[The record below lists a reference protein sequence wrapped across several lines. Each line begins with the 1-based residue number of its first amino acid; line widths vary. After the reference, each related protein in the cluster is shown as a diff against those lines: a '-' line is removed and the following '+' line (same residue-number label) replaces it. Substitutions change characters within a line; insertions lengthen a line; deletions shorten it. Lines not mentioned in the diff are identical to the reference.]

1 MASAL
6 VFGSGALSVYSYAKG
21 CRFES
26 CGHRLIFAKLL
37 DFHVFLREWSSDMS
51 VWSFLSIDNCSGG
64 RLIDTK
70 LSSPIAPMVSGDPRF
85 LKDRS
90 ARIQFYRS
98 NSKITEKLHRLW
110 SVRVRPQ
117 SFLALWEHSSALC
130 SLAFD
135 FLTFWLF
142 DTLSNILL
150 SHSQRGRE
158 NLRLLAPRS
167 IDNSTGTVYT
177 CI

>member
-117 SFLALWEHSSALC
+117 YFLLFGSIPQRYVHWA
-130 SLAFD
+130 
-135 FLTFWLF
+135 LTFWPF
-142 DTLSNILL
+142 NILSNILL
-150 SHSQRGRE
+150 SNSQRGRE
-158 NLRLLAPRS
+158 NLRSRAPRS
-167 IDNSTGTVYT
+167 IDNSTVTIYT